1 MEGIF
6 IKLLNLS
13 IQASILITVVLLLRF
28 ILNKS
33 PKSIKCLLWALVAIR
48 LVCPFS
54 IESKFSLA
62 PDAEVV
68 SMDNYVGMPNVL
80 SKTTGS
86 DRYVKGYAESYDHEV
101 VTVEKKNTDPL
112 HIFSIIWLGGVVILA
127 VYALGSCLKIW
138 RRVKLSIRTTE
149 NIYICDRIDSP
160 FIFGII
166 KPRIYLPS
174 RMNEEQKESVIAHE
188 RAHLKRLDHFWK
200 PFGFGLLSVYWFNP
214 LCWLAYILFC
224 RDIELACDEKVIKDM
239 DAKQKKIY
247 SKVLLSFSESEKHVL
262 ACPLA
267 FGEVGVKERIKS
279 ILNYKKP
286 TFWIIAVAVISILVT
301 SVLFLT
307 NPQNN
312 TYEITFHIP
321 AECEGALVF
330 ADEEISP
337 KGKTVSFLVGQ
348 DVGDTAIQLKGVEVK
363 EENAYDEPVYATP
376 GMPAKM
382 EVEKGAWFQVG
393 IYASNDTAEEKTVH
407 VTVKDV
413 EVRIAADKDT
423 TAEIAPL
430 QDIIEVSVPTIDL
443 SATTG
448 ADGSTMYYAD
458 ESMFIFGGYYG
469 LFVYDVTKSQII
481 RSVDLAPIGCNDTQG
496 DNACE
501 IVATED
507 GSKVLLSPVSS
518 NMMYVYSVADNQMWR
533 EPYNLDGYDLY
544 RDKYSDQVVF
554 DGKRAPYEKDG
565 DIKFYCLVNDTTIG
579 ELGYAMDIQ
588 SSYHTIFEETNSIY
602 HNVLSEVVSRVG
614 LENAYS
620 WNNTVE
626 FKEDADVLIK
636 MANDDT
642 DEYEVYGIM
651 SAEYGAFGLLLNDKK
666 EGEDHWNFAYVPWF
680 YSGAPDGQPVL
691 EPTSDGKFLF
701 TYVYAYDDAPLWRE
715 CILDCGYDTGYME
728 LKTIMEFTQ
737 SNETPSRAYV
747 ETLQK
752 RISADMVAGKLPFVV
767 TSAIRENPLR
777 LEVELTEMT
786 DENINIIRSY
796 ETNGSAITIV
806 QSSGIV
812 DDLQHNNTDSQSRM
826 APGISKEDENLGV
839 VYEEVDGGYVVDG
852 DMFFEYYIVLTGKDP
867 NAAHGTQFIVLT
879 NDQHITYEQVSKS
892 FLSSNS
898 ADSLSGTIVIGM
910 KTID

>member
-1 MEGIF
+1 M
-6 IKLLNLS
+6 
-13 IQASILITVVLLLRF
+13 
-28 ILNKS
+28 
-33 PKSIKCLLWALVAIR
+33 
-48 LVCPFS
+48 
-54 IESKFSLA
+54 
-62 PDAEVV
+62 
-68 SMDNYVGMPNVL
+68 
-80 SKTTGS
+80 
-86 DRYVKGYAESYDHEV
+86 
-101 VTVEKKNTDPL
+101 
-112 HIFSIIWLGGVVILA
+112 
-127 VYALGSCLKIW
+127 
-138 RRVKLSIRTTE
+138 
-149 NIYICDRIDSP
+149 
-160 FIFGII
+160 
-166 KPRIYLPS
+166 
-174 RMNEEQKESVIAHE
+174 
-188 RAHLKRLDHFWK
+188 
-200 PFGFGLLSVYWFNP
+200 YWFNP

-458 ESMFIFGGYYG
+458 ESMFIFGGCYG

-747 ETLQK
+747 ETLQE

-767 TSAIRENPLR
+767 TSAIREYVYANLLSETEEVKSFQVNVLLQG
-777 LEVELTEMT
+777 LEEGAYTSDFVITKADGNLMVRECVSRKHLTKPMTTKLLDVSRNYWKSHGVSDWGIVIEEGGRHMNKADMRKGMLLKGKVGAEEKIYRVLDLKEKVLVLDYVKKTMPVWKTYEELSDCVEKEEETRAEAI
-786 DENINIIRSY
+786 DIIDVMEGESRKTAY
-796 ETNGSAITIV
+796 QRYNMI
-806 QSSGIV
+806 SGI
-812 DDLQHNNTDSQSRM
+812 L
-826 APGISKEDENLGV
+826 P
-839 VYEEVDGGYVVDG
+839 
-852 DMFFEYYIVLTGKDP
+852 
-867 NAAHGTQFIVLT
+867 
-879 NDQHITYEQVSKS
+879 
-892 FLSSNS
+892 FLSEESMRIE
-898 ADSLSGTIVIGM
+898 AIKRV
-910 KTID
+910 

>member
-348 DVGDTAIQLKGVEVK
+348 D
-363 EENAYDEPVYATP
+363 
-376 GMPAKM
+376 
-382 EVEKGAWFQVG
+382 
-393 IYASNDTAEEKTVH
+393 
-407 VTVKDV
+407 
-413 EVRIAADKDT
+413 
-423 TAEIAPL
+423 
-430 QDIIEVSVPTIDL
+430 
-443 SATTG
+443 
-448 ADGSTMYYAD
+448 
-458 ESMFIFGGYYG
+458 
-469 LFVYDVTKSQII
+469 
-481 RSVDLAPIGCNDTQG
+481 
-496 DNACE
+496 
-501 IVATED
+501 
-507 GSKVLLSPVSS
+507 
-518 NMMYVYSVADNQMWR
+518 
-533 EPYNLDGYDLY
+533 
-544 RDKYSDQVVF
+544 
-554 DGKRAPYEKDG
+554 
-565 DIKFYCLVNDTTIG
+565 
-579 ELGYAMDIQ
+579 
-588 SSYHTIFEETNSIY
+588 
-602 HNVLSEVVSRVG
+602 
-614 LENAYS
+614 
-620 WNNTVE
+620 
-626 FKEDADVLIK
+626 
-636 MANDDT
+636 
-642 DEYEVYGIM
+642 
-651 SAEYGAFGLLLNDKK
+651 
-666 EGEDHWNFAYVPWF
+666 
-680 YSGAPDGQPVL
+680 
-691 EPTSDGKFLF
+691 
-701 TYVYAYDDAPLWRE
+701 
-715 CILDCGYDTGYME
+715 ME

-747 ETLQK
+747 ETLQE